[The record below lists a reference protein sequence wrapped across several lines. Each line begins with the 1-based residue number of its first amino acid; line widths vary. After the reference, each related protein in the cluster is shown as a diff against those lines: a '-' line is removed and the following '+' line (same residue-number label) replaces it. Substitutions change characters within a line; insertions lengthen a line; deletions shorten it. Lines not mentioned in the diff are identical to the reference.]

1 MSAARPPEG
10 ANAPR
15 TGVAG
20 APFSAGGSE
29 PRAAGSVGAGI
40 GEVRLIGL
48 TGGIGSGKSTV
59 AAILQELGA
68 VIVDADQIAR
78 TLTAPGGG
86 AIAAIRAQFG
96 ADFITPDGALDRDRM
111 RAAAFDDPEVK
122 RRLEA
127 IVHPLVG
134 EESRRQ
140 AEAAVQAG
148 RRCIVFDIPLLV
160 ESGHWRPRLDQV
172 LVLDCTVQTQVDR
185 VVARSKL
192 SRDAVERIVAAQAS
206 RLARLAAADMVIFN
220 DALAPAQ
227 LRSAVE
233 QTAKRIGL

>member
-10 ANAPR
+10 AKAPR
-15 TGVAG
+15 PGVAG
-20 APFSAGGSE
+20 ATSPTGGNE

-40 GEVRLIGL
+40 GAVRLIGL

-68 VIVDADQIAR
+68 AIVDADQIAR
-78 TLTAPGGG
+78 ALTAPGGG

-96 ADFITPDGALDRDRM
+96 ADFVTPDGALDRERM
-111 RAAAFDDPEVK
+111 RAAAFGDPEAK

-134 EESRRQ
+134 AESRRQ
-140 AEAAVQAG
+140 ADAAVRAG

-160 ESGHWRPRLDQV
+160 ESSHWRPLLDQV
-172 LVLDCTVQTQVDR
+172 LVLDCTLQTQVDR
-185 VVARSKL
+185 VVARSNL
-192 SRDAVERIVAAQAS
+192 SRDAVERIVAAQAP
-206 RLARLAAADMVIFN
+206 RLARLAAADIVIFN
-220 DALAPAQ
+220 DGLSQAQ
-227 LRSAVE
+227 LRSEVE

>member
-1 MSAARPPEG
+1 MSA
-10 ANAPR
+10 
-15 TGVAG
+15 
-20 APFSAGGSE
+20 
-29 PRAAGSVGAGI
+29 
-40 GEVRLIGL
+40 VRLIGL

-59 AAILQELGA
+59 AAILEELGA
-68 VIVDADQIAR
+68 AIVDADQISRA
-78 TLTAPGGG
+78 LTAPGGG
-86 AIAAIRAQFG
+86 AIAAIRTQFG
-96 ADFITPDGALDRDRM
+96 ADFITTDGALDRDRM
-111 RAAAFDDPEVK
+111 RAAAFGDPEVK

-134 EESRRQ
+134 AESRRQ

-160 ESGHWRPRLDQV
+160 ESGHWRPLLDQV

-206 RLARLAAADMVIFN
+206 RLARLAAADLVIFN
-220 DALAPAQ
+220 DGLAPAQ

-233 QTAKRIGL
+233 QTARRIGL